1 VGTAARLAQGPRRGA
16 LIAAARAGR
25 RCELLVVALALA
37 AGAGATS
44 TACTRTSRT
53 AGSHGAQ
60 PVAVAHSYEPT
71 GLGPG
76 ERRPL
81 VVLLHGLG
89 GSADELLEDADL
101 GSFGQRHGVFVI
113 APEGTIDSRGR
124 RFWDAGGACCNF
136 DRASVD
142 DVGRL
147 AAIIDT
153 WSHRAGV
160 DARRIYV
167 MGFSNGGFLAHRLA
181 CRIGDRLAAVAS
193 VGGAGPDE
201 GELCPLASPI
211 GVLEVHGDGDRIV
224 RYGGGRVF
232 DSVEMAPF
240 PSAEVTVRAWA
251 RRLGCPAA
259 PGPPEELDVDDR
271 LPGDET
277 AVLAYRGCKLGG
289 AELWTVRGG
298 RHAVGTARL
307 YEEMWRFLSGHAK
320 PAT

>member
-1 VGTAARLAQGPRRGA
+1 VGTAARLVQGPRRGA
-16 LIAAARAGR
+16 LTAAGGRGALLGIAAV
-25 RCELLVVALALA
+25 VVAVAA
-37 AGAGATS
+37 AG
-44 TACTRTSRT
+44 CTRTSRP
-53 AGSHGAQ
+53 AGPRGAQ
-60 PVAVAHSYEPT
+60 PLAVAHSYEPT

-81 VVLLHGLG
+81 LVLLHGLG
-89 GSADELLEDADL
+89 GSADEILDSDL
-101 GSFGQRHGVFVI
+101 GTFGQRHGVFVI

-136 DRASVD
+136 DRAPVD

-147 AAIIDT
+147 AAIIET
-153 WSHRAGV
+153 WSHRADV
-160 DARRIYV
+160 DTRRIYV

-201 GELCPLASPI
+201 GELCALASPI

-232 DSVEMAPF
+232 DSIELAPH
-240 PSAEVTVRAWA
+240 PSAELTVRAWA
-251 RRLGCPAA
+251 RRLGCAAA

-277 AVLAYRGCKLGG
+277 AVVAYRGCKLGS